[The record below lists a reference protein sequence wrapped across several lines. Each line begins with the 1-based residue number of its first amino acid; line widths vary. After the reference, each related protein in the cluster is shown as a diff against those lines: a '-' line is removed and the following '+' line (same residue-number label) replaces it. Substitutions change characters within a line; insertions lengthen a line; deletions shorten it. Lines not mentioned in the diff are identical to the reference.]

1 MKGDDKNNTSQSAV
15 NLDDEK
21 SVHWDQDISYGQ
33 YLELEPLLACQRPR
47 SEVHDEMLFITI
59 HQVSE
64 LWLKQ
69 CLHEARAAASNIMA
83 DQLQPALKMLTRV
96 ARIQE
101 QMIQAWEVLVTMTP
115 ADYISFRDSLG
126 QSSGFQS
133 YQYRELE
140 FLLGNKHPGLVEAH
154 RSHPK
159 NYQHLMNVLHAP
171 SLYDS
176 CLKLLNRRGF
186 DLPDNVVNRDWSE
199 PYIASPEVEAVWAEI
214 YSDTNQYWDL
224 YELAEKLIDTEYNFQ
239 KWRFSHMKTVER
251 IIGYKTGTGGTAGV
265 SYLKKAL
272 DLKFFPELWS
282 VRTAM

>member
-1 MKGDDKNNTSQSAV
+1 MSDHDKKNASQSALSLKGERNV
-15 NLDDEK
+15 YWN
-21 SVHWDQDISYGQ
+21 QDISYGQ
-33 YLELEPLLACQRPR
+33 YLDLEPLLSCQRPR
-47 SEVHDEMLFITI
+47 SDVHDEMLFVII

-69 CLHEARAAASNIMA
+69 CLHEAHAAANNIMV
-83 DQLQPALKMLTRV
+83 DELRPALKMLTRV

-140 FLLGNKHPGLVEAH
+140 FLLGNKHPGLVEVH

-159 NYQHLMNVLHAP
+159 NYQHLTNVLNAP

-176 CLKLLNRRGF
+176 WPQKLSATPEHFAKVLSHV
-186 DLPDNVVNRDWSE
+186 LP
-199 PYIASPEVEAVWAEI
+199 
-214 YSDTNQYWDL
+214 
-224 YELAEKLIDTEYNFQ
+224 
-239 KWRFSHMKTVER
+239 
-251 IIGYKTGTGGTAGV
+251 
-265 SYLKKAL
+265 
-272 DLKFFPELWS
+272 
-282 VRTAM
+282 RTQH